1 MPSRT
6 AYTILAFGA
15 VSLLTGIYILLS
27 PESML
32 SMLSLPSASLPSIR
46 ANASA
51 AIAMGIYYTL
61 AFVQDDR
68 TFFAATIPI
77 RMLTAAV
84 LGMQGGAWLYVALWE
99 GIGASFTGVILAL
112 EGFQSRKIEGTKQY

>member
-1 MPSRT
+1 
-6 AYTILAFGA
+6 
-15 VSLLTGIYILLS
+15 
-27 PESML
+27 
-32 SMLSLPSASLPSIR
+32 
-46 ANASA
+46 
-51 AIAMGIYYTL
+51 MGIYYTL